1 LCTTIPTQA
10 LRYRFDGYARVKVS
24 INSVA
29 GITPGHASPELRR
42 VWRKSAAAFEYHL
55 RRRAGKS
62 GRHQSSFPDQGWRR
76 YLLSNS
82 QDRRTLLLVS
92 ALQLSY
98 FTIAWNGVAGVSALA
113 AAIIASSP
121 ALAAF
126 ALNALLDS
134 SASLILVWRFRTE
147 RRDPAAAERLERRA
161 HEWIAAAMVVV
172 GVYVGVESLRALVGG
187 SHAEESV
194 FGVILA
200 ALSLAVLPLLARRKL
215 LVASALPSGALR
227 GDGILTM
234 AAAALAAITLVALLV
249 NSILDWWWA
258 DPAAALV
265 IGAALAIEGVRVAV
279 RHRFG

>member
-1 LCTTIPTQA
+1 MLSNT
-10 LRYRFDGYARVKVS
+10 RD
-24 INSVA
+24 
-29 GITPGHASPELRR
+29 
-42 VWRKSAAAFEYHL
+42 
-55 RRRAGKS
+55 RRA
-62 GRHQSSFPDQGWRR
+62 P
-76 YLLSNS
+76 
-82 QDRRTLLLVS
+82 LLVS
-92 ALQLSY
+92 ALRLSY

-134 SASLILVWRFRTE
+134 AASSILVWRFRTE

-161 HEWIAAAMVVV
+161 HGWIAAAMVVV
-172 GVYVGVESLRALVGG
+172 GVYVGVESIRALVGG

-200 ALSLAVLPLLARRKL
+200 AISLAVLPWLGRRKL

-227 GDGILTM
+227 GDGVLTI
-234 AAAALAAITLVALLV
+234 AAAALAAITLAALLV
-249 NSILDWWWA
+249 NSTLGWWWA

-265 IGAALAIEGVRVAV
+265 IGAALATEGVRVAV

>member
-1 LCTTIPTQA
+1 MFSNP
-10 LRYRFDGYARVKVS
+10 DD
-24 INSVA
+24 
-29 GITPGHASPELRR
+29 
-42 VWRKSAAAFEYHL
+42 
-55 RRRAGKS
+55 RRA
-62 GRHQSSFPDQGWRR
+62 
-76 YLLSNS
+76 
-82 QDRRTLLLVS
+82 LLLVS

-147 RRDPAAAERLERRA
+147 RRDPEAAERLERRA
-161 HEWIAAAMVVV
+161 HGWIAAAMVIV
-172 GVYVGVESLRALVGG
+172 GVYVGVESIRALVGG

-200 ALSLAVLPLLARRKL
+200 ALSLAVLPWLGRRKL

-227 GDGILTM
+227 GDGILTI
-234 AAAALAAITLVALLV
+234 AAAALAAITLAALLV
-249 NSILDWWWA
+249 NSTLGWWWA
-258 DPAAALV
+258 DPSAALV
-265 IGAALAIEGVRVAV
+265 IGAALATEGVRVAV

>member
-1 LCTTIPTQA
+1 
-10 LRYRFDGYARVKVS
+10 
-24 INSVA
+24 
-29 GITPGHASPELRR
+29 
-42 VWRKSAAAFEYHL
+42 
-55 RRRAGKS
+55 
-62 GRHQSSFPDQGWRR
+62 
-76 YLLSNS
+76 LLSNS